1 MDIVRISDGL
11 GNQMFQ
17 YAFARKWN
25 IMTGH
30 RVYLDTRFIN
40 NEDLF
45 AKGRNPQLKG
55 KIAHREYGL
64 SHFKTALP
72 EADGEILSHC
82 EKLYQWF
89 GRHQVENEDFYDTVF
104 QGKLRLP
111 AYYQGYFFDLRYFDD
126 IRQLLQHEFSLK
138 EKIKLPCELR
148 TILNRE
154 DTVSVHIRRGDFLK
168 LDRDISG
175 SGYYERA
182 FAYMKERIDSPY
194 YLIFSDDTEWVKAN
208 MDIPGEKLFVSGMGF
223 ADYEELTI
231 MKHCRHNIIA
241 NSTFSYWAAYLNA
254 NEGKTVVCPKG
265 WRTKTIPKDWNCIS

>member
-1 MDIVRISDGL
+1 MDVVRISDGL

-25 IMTGH
+25 IMTRH

-64 SHFKTALP
+64 SNFKTVLP
-72 EADGEILSHC
+72 AADGDALSCC

-89 GRHQVENEDFYDTVF
+89 GQYKVEDEDFYDAVF
-104 QGKLRLP
+104 RGRIKFP
-111 AYYQGYFFDLRYFDD
+111 AYYRGYFFDLRYFDD
-126 IRQLLQHEFSLK
+126 IRPLLQHEFSLRK
-138 EKIKLPCELR
+138 KTKLPCDLR
-148 TILNRE
+148 EILVWEN
-154 DTVSVHIRRGDFLK
+154 TVSVHIRRGDFLK
-168 LDRDISG
+168 LNRDISN

-182 FAYMKERIDSPY
+182 FAYMGEKTASPF
-194 YLIFSDDTEWVKAN
+194 YLIFSDDMEWVKAN
-208 MDIPGEKLFVSGMGF
+208 VEIPGEKHFVSDMGF

-231 MKHCRHNIIA
+231 MKHCKNNIIA

-254 NEGKTVVCPKG
+254 NKNKIVVCPKG
-265 WRTKTIPKDWNCIS
+265 WRTRTIPTEWVGV